1 MATKKKK
8 KKKWTE
14 IEARKVTAHSV
25 VGSAT
30 QHTSSEGD
38 QPLLTFVSERE
49 IVGVRAPV
57 KRTEAIS
64 MKKRKRKK
72 KPNWRG
78 STACCIVGGA
88 VQWQ

>member
-1 MATKKKK
+1 M
-8 KKKWTE
+8 
-14 IEARKVTAHSV
+14 HSV
-25 VGSAT
+25 VGSVT

-57 KRTEAIS
+57 KRMEAIS

-78 STACCIVGGA
+78 STACCVVGSA
-88 VQWQ
+88 AQWQ